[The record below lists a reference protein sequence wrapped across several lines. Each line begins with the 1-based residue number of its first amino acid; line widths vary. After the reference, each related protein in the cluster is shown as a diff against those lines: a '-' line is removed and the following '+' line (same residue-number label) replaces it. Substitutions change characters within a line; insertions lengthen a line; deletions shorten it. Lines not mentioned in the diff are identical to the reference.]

1 MPRFVYYILA
11 LLIKKSYY
19 FYVIII
25 ADREYGKMGENE
37 MKKIVLVTLLCI
49 SVTIG
54 LCACEGQGNSQRDFA
69 DMTENYVP
77 LGPVVE

>member
-1 MPRFVYYILA
+1 
-11 LLIKKSYY
+11 
-19 FYVIII
+19 
-25 ADREYGKMGENE
+25 MGDNK
-37 MKKIVLVTLLCI
+37 MKKIILVTLLCI

-54 LCACEGQGNSQRDFA
+54 LCACEGQGDSQRDFA